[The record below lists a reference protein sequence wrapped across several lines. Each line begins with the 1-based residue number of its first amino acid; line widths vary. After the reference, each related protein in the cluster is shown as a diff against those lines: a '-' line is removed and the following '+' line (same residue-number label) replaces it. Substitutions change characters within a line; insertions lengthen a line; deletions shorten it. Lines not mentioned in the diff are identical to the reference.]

1 MRSKASQAEGPELKI
16 WEEEDGRG
24 GKRQPADQAGA
35 GPAASKASS
44 HDDGLNKQVARIEKP
59 QVTINESNRDATV
72 ADPATQRTAQPLQL
86 PACL

>member
-1 MRSKASQAEGPELKI
+1 MRHAPHAAAAALCAPRPASQAEGPELEI

-44 HDDGLNKQVARIEKP
+44 RDDGLNKQVARIEKP
-59 QVTINESNRDATV
+59 QAASHD
-72 ADPATQRTAQPLQL
+72 
-86 PACL
+86 